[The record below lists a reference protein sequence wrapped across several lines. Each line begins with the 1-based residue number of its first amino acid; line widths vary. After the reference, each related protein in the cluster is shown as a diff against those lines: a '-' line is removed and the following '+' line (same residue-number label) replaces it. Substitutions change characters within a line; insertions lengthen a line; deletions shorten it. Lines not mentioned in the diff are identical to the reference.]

1 MQIINQNAHTNKEG
15 KLTITIPTEH
25 KDADVELVVVINP
38 LQKNTSVNSELTE
51 EEIALVEERWEE
63 YQKNPDKTIS
73 WEEVKNSVSKKHGL

>member
-1 MQIINQNAHTNKEG
+1 MQIINQNAHTNEEG

-38 LQKNTSVNSELTE
+38 LQKSTSVNSELTE

-63 YQKNPDKTIS
+63 YQKNPNKTTS